1 MKEKI
6 NELFSYA
13 KSLYYES
20 TGDIIEPRNFYEL
33 KEYLEGQKWI
43 VQITSDFYYDGVHFN
58 WQVLIWDYD
67 NYNYISK
74 YSTIMYGGDKGYS
87 TSYSAMIYGTLR
99 ALELFSLYKTID
111 NSFNKEIGEKK
122 NSNLLSIVDKYDY
135 IVYENAYKNIS
146 PRLEINNKPSE
157 EIESFVVDQEWWKYE
172 RKTAKEYINY
182 IKQRIKEIMKWKT
195 LDVGA

>member
-43 VQITSDFYYDGVHFN
+43 VQITSDFYYGGVHFN

-111 NSFNKEIGEKK
+111 NSFNKEIEEKK

-146 PRLEINNKPSE
+146 SRSEINNKPSE